1 MELFID
7 NRQDEFEIND
17 QIIEVIETTILE
29 TLKVEGI
36 DQDYEISLSFVSD
49 QEIRELN
56 RDYRGID
63 EITDVLSF
71 PLQDEFHMGPPMLGD
86 IIISLD
92 RAYRQAQ
99 DYKHSFKREVAY
111 LICHSMLHLLGY
123 DHLEDDEKSIMRGKE
138 KKIMGNLKIFKG
150 D

>member
-92 RAYRQAQ
+92 RAYRQSQ

>member
-71 PLQDEFHMGPPMLGD
+71 PLQDEFHIGPPMLGY

-92 RAYRQAQ
+92 RAYIQAQ

-111 LICHSMLHLLGY
+111 LICHSMLHLIGY
-123 DHLEDDEKSIMRGKE
+123 DHLEDDEKSIMREKE
-138 KKIMGNLKIFKG
+138 KKIMRNLKIFKG

>member
-17 QIIEVIETTILE
+17 QIIEDIETTILE

-56 RDYRGID
+56 RDYRGKD

-92 RAYRQAQ
+92 RAYIQAQ

-111 LICHSMLHLLGY
+111 LICHSMLHLIGY
-123 DHLEDDEKSIMRGKE
+123 DHLEDDEKSIMREKE
-138 KKIMGNLKIFKG
+138 KKIMRNLKIFKG